1 MRQKFY
7 LHIETCVLE
16 YDKLDVAMRMKNNI
30 NNKGGKCRVRM
41 RTPPKFKRVVVDVK
55 VTYNKK

>member
-41 RTPPKFKRVVVDVK
+41 RTPPKLKRVGGK
-55 VTYNKK
+55 